1 MATPTQPPGRNDPC
15 PCGSGRKYKQ
25 CCLASR
31 GEEDS
36 ARMRIRRT
44 EGRIVERLL
53 EFILRTWGAPF
64 VREAWEE
71 FFVWGAVP
79 EDMLGTQ
86 EFDPMFVPWLTTM
99 FVPESTEYDD
109 DEGREAER
117 REASDAPWPT
127 EPVATHWLAT
137 EAPKL
142 DLFERQWIAAVCRSP
157 MSAFVVEAVVP
168 GRSVDLKDILTGRRF
183 HVLEQSAS
191 QTFQRHDVT
200 FSRVVSI
207 GGTCVMFGTTP
218 WVIRAEWHAPII
230 DFRERTRQGGLMT
243 RADLED
249 WESEIR
255 ELYLDIV
262 AKILNPVLPEL
273 QNTDADPLQLTILTF
288 RVDDAVGDVAQRLA
302 SLARL
307 PGDSASDDVL
317 QDVEHDDAGVMTSAV
332 VSWQKAGNKMHHEW
346 TNTILGTLRITP
358 GRLVA
363 EVNSAKR
370 AKACVREVT
379 KLLGSGV
386 ELLSTEEIDPMMALA
401 EGPPEAA
408 RPAPEVQA
416 PELVAIEE
424 EIFRKHLEAWVDQKV
439 PALGNRTPRAVA
451 RDALGRE
458 RLAALISTFEHGQ
471 VERLPNGCAMLNDLR
486 RRLGIEV

>member
-1 MATPTQPPGRNDPC
+1 M
-15 PCGSGRKYKQ
+15 
-25 CCLASR
+25 
-31 GEEDS
+31 
-36 ARMRIRRT
+36 
-44 EGRIVERLL
+44 VETLL

-64 VREAWEE
+64 VREAWED
-71 FFVWGAVP
+71 FFLWEDVP

-99 FVPESTEYDD
+99 FAPEPEGVDG
-109 DEGREAER
+109 DEDEVQRREDAR

-127 EPVATHWLAT
+127 EPVALHWLKA

-157 MSAFVVEAVVP
+157 MSAFVVENVVP
-168 GRSVDLKDILTGRRF
+168 GRSVDLKDILTGKRF

-200 FSRVVSI
+200 FSRVVTVS
-207 GGTCVMFGTTP
+207 GVCVMFGTTP

-249 WESEIR
+249 WEIKIR
-255 ELYLDIV
+255 ALYLGIV

-273 QNTDADPLQLTILTF
+273 QNTDGDPIQLTILTF
-288 RVDDAVGDVAQRLA
+288 RMDAAVEEVAERLG
-302 SLARL
+302 SLGRL
-307 PGDSASDDVL
+307 PDDSARDDVL
-317 QDVEHDDAGVMTSAV
+317 QDVEHDKAGVMTSAV
-332 VSWQKAGNKMHHEW
+332 VSWKKPGNKKHKEW

-370 AKACVREVT
+370 AKACVRAVK
-379 KLLGSGV
+379 KLLGAGV
-386 ELLSTEEIDPMMALA
+386 ELLSTEEIDPMKALA
-401 EGPPEAA
+401 EGPPPSA
-408 RPAPEVQA
+408 RRAPEVQP
-416 PELVAIEE
+416 PELVAMEE
-424 EIFRKHLEAWVDQKV
+424 DMFRKHLEAWVDEKV
-439 PALGNRTPRAVA
+439 PALDNRTPRVVA

-471 VERLPNGCAMLNDLR
+471 VERLPNGRAILDDLR
-486 RRLGIEV
+486 RRLGIDV